1 MFGNDPKSIL
11 PGIHKS
17 GCVALWRIAFQLT
30 TQIDNLQD
38 QLAFN
43 HAAAQNGQPLKG
55 AQNSLE
61 RLQALTADAQRLAA
75 DLDSFGGNPVVP
87 AKPVDEGKA
96 VEATKRR

>member
-1 MFGNDPKSIL
+1 MEEI
-11 PGIHKS
+11 
-17 GCVALWRIAFQLT
+17 RIQLT
-30 TQIDNLQD
+30 TQIDHLQD

-75 DLDSFGGNPVVP
+75 DLDSFGGTPVVP
-87 AKPVDEGKA
+87 GKPVDEGKA